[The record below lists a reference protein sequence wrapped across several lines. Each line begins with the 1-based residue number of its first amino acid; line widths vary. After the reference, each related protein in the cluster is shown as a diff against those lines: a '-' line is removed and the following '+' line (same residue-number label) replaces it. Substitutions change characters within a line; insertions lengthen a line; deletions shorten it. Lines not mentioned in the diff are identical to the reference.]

1 MNKKVRKTLYLPEWI
16 TLILDN
22 EGEKYDGPGV
32 VAAAAINA
40 FDEMD
45 KTNKKSKLK
54 SFRDK
59 EIEIAYGSN
68 EVDKAKAKITPK
80 TQQRKIII
88 EKKTK
93 RPIRTKY

>member
-1 MNKKVRKTLYLPEWI
+1 MSKKVRKTLYLPEWI
-16 TLILDN
+16 TEVLDN

-45 KTNKKSKLK
+45 KKNKKSKLK

-68 EVDKAKAKITPK
+68 ETNQAKAKIVPK
-80 TQQRKIII
+80 KQQRKVIVDNQ
-88 EKKTK
+88 TN